1 MHFID
6 LMNSFKITCE
16 LLWENQKKKN
26 HLLIFFLLMKWNYPF
41 FFFSF
46 FFLLLFHRFVNNY
59 REHPYHLFSVIWEW
73 EKDLLQSMS
82 YFLFTNSAKRSL
94 LCNSSYS
101 VLLIDLHFSLY
112 HASVGKRHMT
122 QMIPSKCKNILK

>member
-16 LLWENQKKKN
+16 LLWENQKKDICLYFLSFDEVK
-26 HLLIFFLLMKWNYPF
+26 LSLFLFFL
-41 FFFSF
+41 

-59 REHPYHLFSVIWEW
+59 REHLYHLFSVIWEW
-73 EKDLLQSMS
+73 EKDLLQSRS